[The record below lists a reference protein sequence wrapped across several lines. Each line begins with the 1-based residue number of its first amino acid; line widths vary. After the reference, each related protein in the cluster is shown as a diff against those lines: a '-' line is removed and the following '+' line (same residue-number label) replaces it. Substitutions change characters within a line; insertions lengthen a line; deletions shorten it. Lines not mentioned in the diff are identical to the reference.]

1 MQKIGIG
8 KKLELRNGERGTS
21 SGRQR
26 NAKTGSDSRQKN
38 QKDVKLNIERFADDA
53 AESLVEDSGKLFDD
67 LEKSALKTSTND
79 TTDTASSLSTQSAT
93 SEPDAY
99 SKSGSTEQEP
109 ARDSMTAQAGKQQQK
124 RFDLQKRGTSSQSSA
139 KPSDFRGQLKKT
151 GVNLRNLEKK
161 GKPEK
166 FDFRTQLKRTGLNTT
181 GVSAGKRKDTAQVN
195 FRSVLHSQGVSDS
208 GTRSGSGV
216 RDTPKMKVTDTST
229 PAERDRRQYLE
240 EIKKSMT
247 SKPKSTAQLSTAD
260 QEDAGEDEERVEEGG
275 EKKERKRRVSSAD
288 LLGLA
293 NQPRENVQ
301 ADLAQR
307 AGRKTE
313 RPKSPVPQSFVP
325 QRQFVSKDADED
337 FEAQMARRKKQVNT
351 WQLKPSE
358 ITEKKSRGGK
368 AETSDFR
375 KVLRKAST
383 SSYKPQIFKKQE
395 GNEALPIAP
404 ALVARKTSTTSQS
417 SDTPDPSVSPRNSV
431 DAGKTEPEEAC
442 TDDLGSPENSDEV
455 ENKAKED
462 KENTR

>member
-1 MQKIGIG
+1 
-8 KKLELRNGERGTS
+8 
-21 SGRQR
+21 
-26 NAKTGSDSRQKN
+26 
-38 QKDVKLNIERFADDA
+38 
-53 AESLVEDSGKLFDD
+53 
-67 LEKSALKTSTND
+67 
-79 TTDTASSLSTQSAT
+79 
-93 SEPDAY
+93 
-99 SKSGSTEQEP
+99 
-109 ARDSMTAQAGKQQQK
+109 
-124 RFDLQKRGTSSQSSA
+124 
-139 KPSDFRGQLKKT
+139 
-151 GVNLRNLEKK
+151 
-161 GKPEK
+161 
-166 FDFRTQLKRTGLNTT
+166 
-181 GVSAGKRKDTAQVN
+181 
-195 FRSVLHSQGVSDS
+195 
-208 GTRSGSGV
+208 
-216 RDTPKMKVTDTST
+216 MKVTDTST

-240 EIKKSMT
+240 GIKKSMT

-288 LLGLA
+288 LFGTCKPA
-293 NQPRENVQ
+293 TWERPSRSGAESGKEN
-301 ADLAQR
+301 
-307 AGRKTE
+307 RKTE
-313 RPKSPVPQSFVP
+313 ILQSHNSFVP

-417 SDTPDPSVSPRNSV
+417 SDSPDPSVSPRNSV